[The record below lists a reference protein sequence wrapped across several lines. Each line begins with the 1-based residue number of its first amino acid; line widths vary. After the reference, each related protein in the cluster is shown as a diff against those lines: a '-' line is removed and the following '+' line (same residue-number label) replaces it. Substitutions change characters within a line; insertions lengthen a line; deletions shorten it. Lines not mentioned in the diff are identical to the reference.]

1 MAGKNAII
9 TGAGGGI
16 GLETTILFLRQGANV
31 LMTDISEPALE
42 KALAKVKDH
51 LHSSAATGRVET
63 AKVDVSKE
71 SEVQAAVEKLDSW
84 GGIDIMF
91 NNAGIM
97 HGDDA
102 GGNDLETSMT
112 TAVDMADSIC
122 RRCGYLGE
130 DLGPDTEH

>member
-1 MAGKNAII
+1 MTISSRAANGTTPRGRLAGKNAII

-16 GLETTILFLRQGANV
+16 GLETTILFLREGANV

-42 KALAKVKDH
+42 KALAKAKE
-51 LHSSAATGRVET
+51 HSPNAPGKVDV

-71 SEVQAAVEKLDSW
+71 ADIQAVVEKLDAW
-84 GGIDIMF
+84 GGVDVMF

-102 GGNDLETSMT
+102 GMLDYASFTMNQ
-112 TAVDMADSIC
+112 
-122 RRCGYLGE
+122 
-130 DLGPDTEH
+130 